1 MVLIAGHVYAGTTE
15 SPAVLKEEGKTL
27 KADQAG
33 KNEAAA
39 PGSSVMERD
48 KKRYENQKRAADRR
62 AAEMKKANKAK
73 QPAKSGSSV
82 VERDKKRYD
91 AQKRA
96 ADKRAAEMKKADK
109 TAITNNGKTQEPAG
123 AQGQA
128 PAMK

>member
-1 MVLIAGHVYAGTTE
+1 MVLIAGHVLAGTTD
-15 SPAVLKEEGKTL
+15 SPAVQKEEGKTW

-33 KNEAAA
+33 KSGAAA
-39 PGSSVMERD
+39 TGSSVVERD
-48 KKRYENQKRAADRR
+48 KKRYDNKKRAADRR
-62 AAEMKKANKAK
+62 SEELKKADKTK

-96 ADKRAAEMKKADK
+96 ADRRAAEMKKVDK
-109 TAITNNGKTQEPAG
+109 TANMNDGKAQKPA
-123 AQGQA
+123 ATQGQA